1 MKLPGL
7 RRSGRVLS
15 LGVFSL
21 LAASSLAAQQSYG
34 FIARLGRDTLVVER
48 VTRTADRLEGMLVSR
63 TPRVLVRR
71 YAAELAPDGTVR
83 RFEVTTTIPNAG
95 PNTSRE
101 QVISVSFGADSLPV
115 TIRAGDSTRTLTVA
129 ASGLALPW
137 YVYAY
142 GTWEQMFIV
151 ARRRNA
157 DSLPVTGYTPGS
169 RTASPTFVRR
179 HPGDSLAVG
188 LFGDVMAARVSPEG
202 LLLGMN
208 GDRTTVKVRVERLEQ
223 VEVEAIAARFTAE
236 EASAGVASALSPR
249 DTVRVTIGGAEI
261 VVDYGRPARR
271 GRQILGQ
278 VVPWNAVWRTG
289 ANEATQFTTSRDLV
303 FQGGVTVP
311 AGNYTLW
318 TLPAP
323 GSVALIINRQTGQW
337 GTQYDSSRDLARIPV
352 SVETLAEPVER
363 FTIRIEPING
373 GGRLIVEWDRFRW
386 TASFK

>member
-1 MKLPGL
+1 MNLPRL
-7 RRSGRVLS
+7 RRSCRVLS

-21 LAASSLAAQQSYG
+21 PAASSLAAQQSYG

-48 VTRTADRLEGMLVSR
+48 VTRTADRLEGTVVSR
-63 TPRVLVRR
+63 TPRVLIRR
-71 YAAELAPDGTVR
+71 YSAELAPDGTVR
-83 RFEVTTTIPNAG
+83 RFDVTTTVPNAG
-95 PNTSRE
+95 PNTPRE
-101 QVISVSFGADSLPV
+101 QVVSVDFGADSLAV
-115 TIRAGDSTRTLTVA
+115 TMRAGDSTRTLKVA
-129 ASGLALPW
+129 AGGLALPW

-157 DSLPVTGYTPGS
+157 DSLSVTGYTPGS
-169 RTASPTFVRR
+169 RTTNRTFVRR

-202 LLLGMN
+202 RLSGMN

-223 VEVEAIAARFTAE
+223 VDVEAIAARFTAE
-236 EASAGVASALSPR
+236 EAAAGVASALSPR
-249 DTVRVTIGGAEI
+249 DTVRATIGGAEI
-261 VVDYGRPARR
+261 VVDYGRPSRR

-303 FQGGVTVP
+303 FEGGVTLP
-311 AGNYTLW
+311 AGAYTLW

-323 GSVALIINRQTGQW
+323 ESVALIINRQTGQW
-337 GTQYDSSRDLARIPV
+337 GTQYDGSRDLARIPMK
-352 SVETLAEPVER
+352 VEATADPVER
-363 FTIRIEPING
+363 FTIRVEPVSG

-386 TASFK
+386 IANFN